1 MLGSLRIGGGDDA
14 EDRARDGGGADE
26 KYIVGAQPA
35 ARGEKCWAR
44 CENGDGD
51 GESQHAHIL
60 ARQQGEGENA
70 EDAGPYVI
78 GQVSQNQ
85 AQAAQVKKEKQDDE
99 PTASAS
105 LTKAATRSSPP
116 PGGLTRA
123 EVRTAIERRR
133 QNGSFERGKPLRTI
147 WQAGLTSRATLSGCR
162 PSVASAA
169 GEITDGELHRPRRR
183 TFQIFADA

>member
-1 MLGSLRIGGGDDA
+1 LGGSDPGPVASGKPPQAALARRLTQLAPTTAAANNSGSNSTGAVASPKYPAHCGSAAATMPKIAPGTAAGGG
-14 EDRARDGGGADE
+14 E

-85 AQAAQVKKEKQDDE
+85 AQA
-99 PTASAS
+99 
-105 LTKAATRSSPP
+105 
-116 PGGLTRA
+116 
-123 EVRTAIERRR
+123 RRL
-133 QNGSFERGKPLRTI
+133 G
-147 WQAGLTSRATLSGCR
+147 
-162 PSVASAA
+162 
-169 GEITDGELHRPRRR
+169 
-183 TFQIFADA
+183 